1 MQSISILK
9 PKKGNYIPI
18 SILSVE
24 YMMYN
29 KKVSR
34 NGVGIAENPST
45 PDFLKKCQTNLFHK
59 YYKRKIL

>member
-1 MQSISILK
+1 MQSISIFK
-9 PKKGNYIPI
+9 SKKGNYIPI

-45 PDFLKKCQTNLFHK
+45 PDFFWKMSD
-59 YYKRKIL
+59 